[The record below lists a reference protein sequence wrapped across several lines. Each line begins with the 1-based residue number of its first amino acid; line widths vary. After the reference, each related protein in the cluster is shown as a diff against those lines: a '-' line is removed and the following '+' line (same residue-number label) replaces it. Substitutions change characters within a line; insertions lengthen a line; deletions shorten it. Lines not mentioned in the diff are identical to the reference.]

1 MFYQINFLTGIVD
14 NMNSVEIKLTYEI
27 EDFHLS
33 IQAQIEQ
40 NDRMILFGA
49 SGSGKTT
56 ILKLILGL
64 IAPDSG
70 NISINNKTIFD
81 SSINYVMPTHE
92 RQIGYVPQNYKL
104 FPHLNVNNNITYGIP
119 KKKLSH
125 NLDYINGI
133 INKLDLKH
141 IQERSVLNLSGGEM
155 QRVAIARALAI
166 RPNLLL
172 LDEPFA
178 SLDVELHHS
187 LRLLIKQ
194 LQEESHIPMII
205 VTHDHE
211 EAISLGTKLHVLH
224 EGKFIESGIPI
235 EILGQPQKIATAD
248 LLGVENTITSTV
260 LSVDNANGIM
270 LCGNQDLQLEVPLYD
285 VVISDKVVVGIRSS
299 DVIIATEPPVHIS
312 ARNIIK
318 ARIKSINTQAS
329 GIELVCEI
337 GSTEIRSKITL
348 SSLEDLQ
355 LTVNQEIHVFFKAS
369 SCFIISN

>member
-14 NMNSVEIKLTYEI
+14 NMNAVEIKLTYEI

>member
-1 MFYQINFLTGIVD
+1 
-14 NMNSVEIKLTYEI
+14 MNSVEIKLTYEI

>member
-1 MFYQINFLTGIVD
+1 VFYQINFLTGIVD

-141 IQERSVLNLSGGEM
+141 MQERSVLNLSGGEM

>member
-1 MFYQINFLTGIVD
+1 VFYQINFLTGIVD
-14 NMNSVEIKLTYEI
+14 NMNAVEIKLTYEI

-70 NISINNKTIFD
+70 NISINNKIIFN
-81 SSINYVMPTHE
+81 SSINYAMPTHE

-104 FPHLNVNNNITYGIP
+104 FPHLNVKNNITYGIP

-125 NLDYINGI
+125 NLDYVDGI
-133 INKLDLKH
+133 INKLGLEH
-141 IQERSVLNLSGGEM
+141 MQERSVLNLSGGEM

-224 EGKFIESGIPI
+224 EGQFIESGIPI

-270 LCGNQDLQLEVPLYD
+270 LCGNPDLQLEVPLYD
-285 VVISDKVVVGIRSS
+285 AAISDKVVVGIRSS

-329 GIELVCEI
+329 GIELICEI